1 MAASVARFLAHLTTV
16 FDRYLLYVVEYFFYG
31 EVKWNIVSVALPS
44 FKEGEKFALWRRV
57 RFSHQYHPI
66 PCHSSFHWMSHP
78 SSPPPPP
85 PSKKKHSQLPSLVR
99 TLVTW
104 LRIPIPRFYW
114 QLKCRKGN
122 HGVAPNPSWF
132 SQFSIVL
139 LLRAS
144 ILDIVHFVWF
154 DTKRRS
160 LKIPGLETIQLD
172 STESKEYIKRNNF
185 FFNLF
190 SVLSF
195 FLSNLLISCNSFFF
209 GCWSLT

>member
-1 MAASVARFLAHLTTV
+1 MPC
-16 FDRYLLYVVEYFFYG
+16 DEEWG
-31 EVKWNIVSVALPS
+31 S
-44 FKEGEKFALWRRV
+44 FCMPNNLR
-57 RFSHQYHPI
+57 SHQYHPI

-85 PSKKKHSQLPSLVR
+85 PLIRNIHSYHHWCGHLWPGSVYPFR
-99 TLVTW
+99 GFTDNWNVE
-104 LRIPIPRFYW
+104 
-114 QLKCRKGN
+114 GN

-185 FFNLF
+185 FFLIFFLF
-190 SVLSF
+190 CLSF
-195 FLSNLLISCNSFFF
+195 YQIFWFLVIPFSSAVGHWPN
-209 GCWSLT
+209 

>member
-1 MAASVARFLAHLTTV
+1 MPC
-16 FDRYLLYVVEYFFYG
+16 DEEWG
-31 EVKWNIVSVALPS
+31 S
-44 FKEGEKFALWRRV
+44 FCMPNNLR
-57 RFSHQYHPI
+57 SHQYHAI

-78 SSPPPPP
+78 SSPPPPL
-85 PSKKKHSQLPSLVR
+85 PSNKKHSQLPSLVR

-172 STESKEYIKRNNF
+172 STESKEYIKRNNSF
-185 FFNLF
+185 FFK
-190 SVLSF
+190 SF
-195 FLSNLLISCNSFFF
+195 FLFCLSFYQIFWF
-209 GCWSLT
+209 LVIPFSSAVGHWPN

>member
-16 FDRYLLYVVEYFFYG
+16 FDRYLLYVVEYIFYG

-44 FKEGEKFALWRRV
+44 FKKGENLLCDEEWGSFYMPNNLR
-57 RFSHQYHPI
+57 SHQYRPI
-66 PCHSSFHWMSHP
+66 QCHWMSHP

-85 PSKKKHSQLPSLVR
+85 PSNKKHSQLPSLVR
-99 TLVTW
+99 TLVTG
-104 LRIPIPRFYW
+104 LPIPIPRFYW
-114 QLKCRKGN
+114 QLKRRKGN

-160 LKIPGLETIQLD
+160 LKNPGLETIQLD

-185 FFNLF
+185 F
-190 SVLSF
+190 
-195 FLSNLLISCNSFFF
+195 
-209 GCWSLT
+209 